1 MHTSPHPTNPL
12 LKVIAIA
19 FGVIVGL
26 AVFAALLS
34 GGDDTGYADQSGAD
48 YGVSSESSTGSGD
61 TQYGDT
67 QDGDTQYYD
76 GGSITTTDDGELIYS
91 DTDGN
96 GFSSGG

>member
-1 MHTSPHPTNPL
+1 MHTSPQHTNPL

-34 GGDDTGYADQSGAD
+34 GGDDAGYTEQSGYD
-48 YGVSSESSTGSGD
+48 YTVSDESPTGS
-61 TQYGDT
+61 
-67 QDGDTQYYD
+67 GDTQYYD

-91 DTDGN
+91 DTNGN

>member
-1 MHTSPHPTNPL
+1 
-12 LKVIAIA
+12 
-19 FGVIVGL
+19 VIVGL

-34 GGDDTGYADQSGAD
+34 GGDDTGYADQ
-48 YGVSSESSTGSGD
+48 YGD

-67 QDGDTQYYD
+67 QYYDTQYYD

>member
-1 MHTSPHPTNPL
+1 MYTSPRSTNPL

-34 GGDDTGYADQSGAD
+34 GGDDPGYTDQSGYD
-48 YGVSSESSTGSGD
+48 YGVSGESSTPS
-61 TQYGDT
+61 
-67 QDGDTQYYD
+67 GDTQYYD

-91 DTDGN
+91 DTNGN